1 MRMILVV
8 KSGGRRAFYRILRN
22 APDIC
27 SFLTFDRKMRN
38 QLEVENAALKAN
50 IEVGK
55 AENNALKAKI
65 EEGKAENDTLKVEN
79 EKLKQQIVQLMLN
92 DDEGET
98 NKRQKCNM

>member
-1 MRMILVV
+1 
-8 KSGGRRAFYRILRN
+8 
-22 APDIC
+22 
-27 SFLTFDRKMRN
+27 MRN

-50 IEVGK
+50 
-55 AENNALKAKI
+55 I

-98 NKRQKCNM
+98 KKRQKCNM